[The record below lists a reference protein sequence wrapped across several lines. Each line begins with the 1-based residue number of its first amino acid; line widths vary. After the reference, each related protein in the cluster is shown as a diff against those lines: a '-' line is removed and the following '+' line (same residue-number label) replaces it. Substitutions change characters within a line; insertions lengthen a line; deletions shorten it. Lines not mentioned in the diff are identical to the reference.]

1 MMLSSYKNNFG
12 YSDEDLLGTKNQ
24 ALVVFVSMH
33 GFEISILYPYITK
46 HCGRRFW
53 QNDLKIWDLHHRD
66 LKPGQTLVVKNQVNE
81 ILNFEWI
88 IYTVAPY
95 YNNDTDWFALCDCY
109 RNCLNAAAENGITS
123 VTFPHIERRR
133 MHFDPGE
140 NDLLYMPNVI
150 NETVRQ
156 LGGREKMNVAVLLPR
171 RVYKYL
177 IQLDDML
184 SGKAGTVMPLHKA
197 KEWIQWFN
205 ANITNDIA
213 ADDDVFA
220 APLAEEEEKG
230 LTYNVEEYV
239 REYIK
244 RAELTGDFIREHRRA
259 ACYESVVKKIQ
270 QEKEACLA
278 VAIKKEPAADIDDV
292 VKRFRCRKIDDMI
305 QKWCDKP
312 VPERERGKYGRRTN
326 TRNALAKT
334 VGLTSQT
341 LSDITRK
348 YKLPSRDTLLAL
360 AVGMKLPYEERLEF
374 CLCRDENI
382 KYPATEKEKLIE
394 RVLEETGYAESDMS
408 FVSLN
413 DEVYQ
418 RSGEKFSIYDVTEV
432 NTKSVKTKDKKTK
445 SETL

>member
-1 MMLSSYKNNFG
+1 MFSGYRNNFEYTSHSVFTAKG
-12 YSDEDLLGTKNQ
+12 E
-24 ALVVFVSMH
+24 ALVVFVNLQ
-33 GFEISILYPYITK
+33 GDVKTGIT
-46 HCGRRFW
+46 
-53 QNDLKIWDLHHRD
+53 NDHYDYKQCAEDMNAFLSNSEDIRLSKTTMVRN
-66 LKPGQTLVVKNQVNE
+66 KVNTG
-81 ILNFEWI
+81 LDFEWI
-88 IYTVAPY
+88 IYTIAPFC
-95 YNNDTDWFALCDCY
+95 NDGKDWFSLCDCY
-109 RNCLNAAAENGITS
+109 RNCINTAAEHGVNS
-123 VTFPHIERRR
+123 VFFPHTGGAG
-133 MHFDPGE
+133 MNF
-140 NDLLYMPNVI
+140 MPDNEFLFYVRYVI
-150 NETVRQ
+150 NDTVNKIS
-156 LGGREKMNVAVLLPR
+156 GRETMNVTVQLPIRLYELVISIEAMISGTQSASMPLYSASEFLR
-171 RVYKYL
+171 RYKKYL
-177 IQLDDML
+177 D
-184 SGKAGTVMPLHKA
+184 P
-197 KEWIQWFN
+197 
-205 ANITNDIA
+205 DIVINR
-213 ADDDVFA
+213 ADFVVNRA
-220 APLAEEEEKG
+220 RKKG
-230 LTYNVEEYV
+230 LTYDVGEYV
-239 REYIK
+239 KMYIK
-244 RAELTGDFIREHRRA
+244 RAEHTGDLIREHRRA

-305 QKWCDKP
+305 QKWCNKP
-312 VPERERGKYGRRTN
+312 VPEKERGKYGRRTN

-334 VGLTSQT
+334 VGLTSQM

>member
-1 MMLSSYKNNFG
+1 MFSSYRNNFE
-12 YSDEDLLGTKNQ
+12 YTSDSVFTAKGE
-24 ALVVFVSMH
+24 ALVVFVNLQ
-33 GFEISILYPYITK
+33 GDVKTGIA
-46 HCGRRFW
+46 
-53 QNDLKIWDLHHRD
+53 NDRYDYKQCAEDMKAFLSNSEDIRLSKTTMVRN
-66 LKPGQTLVVKNQVNE
+66 KVNTG
-81 ILNFEWI
+81 LDFEWI
-88 IYTVAPY
+88 IYTIAPFC
-95 YNNDTDWFALCDCY
+95 NDGKDWFSLCDCY
-109 RNCLNAAAENGITS
+109 RNCINTAAEHGVNS
-123 VTFPHIERRR
+123 VFFPHTGGAGMNFMPDNE
-133 MHFDPGE
+133 
-140 NDLLYMPNVI
+140 LLFYVRYVI
-150 NETVRQ
+150 NDTVNKI
-156 LGGREKMNVAVLLPR
+156 GGRETMNVTVQLPR
-171 RVYKYL
+171 RLYELVVSMEAMISGAQSTSMSLHDAHEFLRQYKKYIDPNL
-177 IQLDDML
+177 EIN
-184 SGKAGTVMPLHKA
+184 
-197 KEWIQWFN
+197 KEKFN
-205 ANITNDIA
+205 IPAWVA
-213 ADDDVFA
+213 R
-220 APLAEEEEKG
+220 KQG
-230 LTYNVEEYV
+230 LTYNAGEYMKT
-239 REYIK
+239 YIK

-278 VAIKKEPAADIDDV
+278 LAIKKEPAADIDDV
-292 VKRFRCRKIDDMI
+292 VKRFKCRKIDDMI
-305 QKWCDKP
+305 QEWCDKP

-334 VGLTSQT
+334 VGLTSQM

-418 RSGEKFSIYDVTEV
+418 RSGEKFSIYDVTKA

-445 SETL
+445 SDTL